1 MHADA
6 NIGTYREL
14 IASRARIVA
23 AADEARRHLERDLH
37 DGIQQR
43 LVSLGFALRT
53 AQESV
58 PQELDGLRQELG
70 HIISGLAAASG
81 ELRDMARG
89 IHPAIVS
96 IGGLGTALKALAR
109 RSAVPVNLDLT
120 IDRRLGDA
128 VELTTYY
135 VVAEALTN
143 TTKHANASELNVSAR
158 ADERTLVVSIS
169 DNGVGGADPRKGTGL
184 LGLEDRI
191 HALGGQ
197 LVVVSPRGAGTA
209 LHIAIPLNT
218 PAQDQQGSTV
228 VASESP
234 PRCAGPDGVATRLV
248 DVRLSAAEQFAHR
261 VPRRTQSEFGKHRTS
276 SHEFVVAD
284 DWTIAAARSR

>member
-1 MHADA
+1 
-6 NIGTYREL
+6 
-14 IASRARIVA
+14 
-23 AADEARRHLERDLH
+23 
-37 DGIQQR
+37 
-43 LVSLGFALRT
+43 
-53 AQESV
+53 
-58 PQELDGLRQELG
+58 
-70 HIISGLAAASG
+70 LAAASG

-120 IDRRLGDA
+120 IDRRLGHA

-143 TTKHANASELNVSAR
+143 TAKHANASELNVSAR

-218 PAQDQQGSTV
+218 PAQDQPGSTV
-228 VASESP
+228 VAPESP

-248 DVRLSAAEQFAHR
+248 DVRLSAAEQLHIGSPGEPNQNSANTELA
-261 VPRRTQSEFGKHRTS
+261 PTS
-276 SHEFVVAD
+276 SSSP
-284 DWTIAAARSR
+284 TTGRSRRRVHADR

>member
-58 PQELDGLRQELG
+58 PHELDGLRQELG

-143 TTKHANASELNVSAR
+143 TAKHANASELNVSAR

-234 PRCAGPDGVATRLV
+234 PTCAGPDGVATRLV
-248 DVRLSAAEQFAHR
+248 DV
-261 VPRRTQSEFGKHRTS
+261 
-276 SHEFVVAD
+276 
-284 DWTIAAARSR
+284 